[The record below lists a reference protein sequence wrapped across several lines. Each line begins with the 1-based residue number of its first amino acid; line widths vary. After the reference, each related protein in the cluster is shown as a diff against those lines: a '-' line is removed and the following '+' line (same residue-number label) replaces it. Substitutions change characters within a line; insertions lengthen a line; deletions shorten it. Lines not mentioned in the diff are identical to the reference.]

1 LFVCLFFN
9 SMSHVLNRLSSVG
22 LTVAKKKKSEM
33 VSKLLRKW
41 VSTTSTFSAE
51 TLPPMDK
58 LPWRDVAAACQ
69 LFEAFASK
77 YVPATR
83 VEEPYIHAAD
93 LKNLLALNG
102 IEVAEEKC
110 AEMVASADA
119 TGDGRLQLNE
129 FLANLDWRMNLSA

>member
-1 LFVCLFFN
+1 
-9 SMSHVLNRLSSVG
+9 MG
-22 LTVAKKKKSEM
+22 TVAKKKKSEM

-41 VSTTSTFSAE
+41 VSTSNYSAE
-51 TLPPMDK
+51 TLLPMDK
-58 LPWRDVAAACQ
+58 LPWKDVAAACQ

-102 IEVAEEKC
+102 IEVAEERC
-110 AEMVASADA
+110 AQMVASADA